1 MSGSLRHLPVV
12 ISRYTECGH
21 ATMSRRVLHVL
32 FFLLVFFL
40 VFIFYFFLPTT
51 FTHTHT
57 HDPRLPPTT
66 HDPRQL
72 VILFCDRSEKFD
84 RTKAR
89 NISVFDSVEKKMKKT
104 YWDKMT
110 DCEDGGWCTSRAF
123 VCSLH
128 GANVS
133 IPPHAYHLYLIYVKQ
148 APPWLLVHRWVTPK
162 RFNSFS
168 WVRSILSCSR
178 WYASDSA

>member
-1 MSGSLRHLPVV
+1 MNWKGL
-12 ISRYTECGH
+12 
-21 ATMSRRVLHVL
+21 
-32 FFLLVFFL
+32 
-40 VFIFYFFLPTT
+40 
-51 FTHTHT
+51 
-57 HDPRLPPTT
+57 
-66 HDPRQL
+66 
-72 VILFCDRSEKFD
+72 
-84 RTKAR
+84 R

-178 WYASDSA
+178 WYASDSAEGGTVTVSAHQGSKLAARSGASSAMRLSGHLCPPYLFSILNIF